1 MTALRGHA
9 TGLCSRVTQL
19 CRSRLSAASTH
30 AVPDSPAAFPLVIKP
45 ARGAVRWAGQAP
57 LPFFHLCA
65 TSERVDDDSLH
76 PADLRS
82 AEEFMA
88 ALRALKARSG
98 LTLRQLENRAADR
111 GDVLPRSTVADIL
124 RKQTLPRPDLVAA
137 LVRACGEQDRLAEWT
152 GAWKRLACAVPIAD
166 TGPTD
171 TGPAHAGPTDAN
183 TNPETSTGTCAGPDG
198 DTDTDSGSGSGSGT
212 DGDSDGDGTPSH
224 ERQMSAPVAG
234 SALPPHAGQAA
245 KSGLRRRP
253 LVLVGVAVLAGA
265 AVTGLL
271 LAGDLTTS
279 QPRATRATDAA
290 RARLPEVLAVRS
302 AGSWARIRP
311 VRPAGLCLTAGRE
324 RSGRYRSEV
333 AVQRPCTEPGPRTFL
348 QPAVGDLTAI
358 KWEHPVDK
366 VMGCLTILDSGPA
379 QGLVEP
385 QENCQRDKDA
395 QLFRIERYSPTAQG
409 YRLRRAR
416 TDLCLGIRDG
426 ATEAGAEAVQEPLR
440 CRAGPAFPR

>member
-1 MTALRGHA
+1 M
-9 TGLCSRVTQL
+9 
-19 CRSRLSAASTH
+19 
-30 AVPDSPAAFPLVIKP
+30 
-45 ARGAVRWAGQAP
+45 
-57 LPFFHLCA
+57 
-65 TSERVDDDSLH
+65 DDDSLH

-98 LTLRQLENRAADR
+98 LTLRQLESRAADR

-152 GAWKRLACAVPIAD
+152 RAWKRLACEGPVAN

-171 TGPAHAGPTDAN
+171 AGLTDTNAN
-183 TNPETSTGTCAGPDG
+183 PHTVTRAGTDG
-198 DTDTDSGSGSGSGT
+198 DTDG
-212 DGDSDGDGTPSH
+212 DGDSTPSH
-224 ERQMSAPVAG
+224 ERQTSPPAAG
-234 SALPPHAGQAA
+234 SAPAPQAGQAA

-253 LVLVGVAVLAGA
+253 LVLVAAAVLVGA

-271 LAGDLTTS
+271 LAGDLLTS
-279 QPRATRATDAA
+279 QSRTSQSRATDVA
-290 RARLPEVLAVRS
+290 RARLPEILPVKS

-311 VRPAGLCLTAGRE
+311 ARPSGLCLTAGRE

-348 QPAVGDLTAI
+348 QPAAGDLTAI

-366 VMGCLTILDSGPA
+366 GMGCLTILDSGPA
-379 QGLVEP
+379 RGLVEP
-385 QENCQRDKDA
+385 QENCRPDKDA
-395 QLFRIERYSPTAQG
+395 QLFRIERYSPTTQG

-426 ATEAGAEAVQEPLR
+426 ATEAGAEAVQEPCGAKQGQRFLIDLIPQTN
-440 CRAGPAFPR
+440 GSD

>member
-1 MTALRGHA
+1 M
-9 TGLCSRVTQL
+9 
-19 CRSRLSAASTH
+19 
-30 AVPDSPAAFPLVIKP
+30 
-45 ARGAVRWAGQAP
+45 
-57 LPFFHLCA
+57 
-65 TSERVDDDSLH
+65 DDDSLH

-98 LTLRQLENRAADR
+98 LTLRQLESRAADR

-152 GAWKRLACAVPIAD
+152 RAWKRLACEVPVAD

-171 TGPAHAGPTDAN
+171 AGPTDAGP
-183 TNPETSTGTCAGPDG
+183 TATGT
-198 DTDTDSGSGSGSGT
+198 GT
-212 DGDSDGDGTPSH
+212 GDSDGAPSC
-224 ERQMSAPVAG
+224 ERQTSPPVAG
-234 SALPPHAGQAA
+234 SALAPQTGQAA

-253 LVLVGVAVLAGA
+253 LLLMAAAVLAGG

-271 LAGDLTTS
+271 LADDLTTPQS
-279 QPRATRATDAA
+279 RSTDAA
-290 RARLPEVLAVRS
+290 RARPPEILPVRS

-311 VRPAGLCLTAGRE
+311 ARPAGLCLTAGRE

-348 QPAVGDLTAI
+348 QPAAGDLTAI
-358 KWEHPVDK
+358 KWEHPVEK

-385 QENCQRDKDA
+385 QENCQTDKDA

-409 YRLRRAR
+409 YRLRRAQ

-426 ATEAGAEAVQEPLR
+426 ATQAGAEAVQEP
-440 CRAGPAFPR
+440 CGAQPAQRFLIDLIPQTNGQD

>member
-1 MTALRGHA
+1 
-9 TGLCSRVTQL
+9 
-19 CRSRLSAASTH
+19 
-30 AVPDSPAAFPLVIKP
+30 
-45 ARGAVRWAGQAP
+45 
-57 LPFFHLCA
+57 
-65 TSERVDDDSLH
+65 
-76 PADLRS
+76 
-82 AEEFMA
+82 MA

-98 LTLRQLENRAADR
+98 LTLRQLESRAADR

-171 TGPAHAGPTDAN
+171 TGPAHAGLTDAN
-183 TNPETSTGTCAGPDG
+183 ANADTSTGTCAGPDG
-198 DTDTDSGSGSGSGT
+198 DTDTPAAAAAAALTSTVTATAPRPTSGRCPRRLPDPPSRL
-212 DGDSDGDGTPSH
+212 TPG
-224 ERQMSAPVAG
+224 RQRNRW
-234 SALPPHAGQAA
+234 
-245 KSGLRRRP
+245 LRRRP
-253 LVLVGVAVLAGA
+253 LVLVGAAVLAGA

-279 QPRATRATDAA
+279 QSRATRATDAA

-348 QPAVGDLTAI
+348 QPAAGDLTAI
-358 KWEHPVDK
+358 KWEHPVEK

-385 QENCQRDKDA
+385 QENCQSDKDA

-426 ATEAGAEAVQEPLR
+426 ATEAGAEAVQEPCGAEPAQRFLVDLIPQTN
-440 CRAGPAFPR
+440 GPD

>member
-1 MTALRGHA
+1 MGTTSRTLLSCGVVNRDRGVGVCAVPRGLLTGFGNGSGACLTRAALRFCAERAGPAAAPPSYGTASYQAGVTALRGHA

-171 TGPAHAGPTDAN
+171 TGPAH
-183 TNPETSTGTCAGPDG
+183 SRPDR
-198 DTDTDSGSGSGSGT
+198 
-212 DGDSDGDGTPSH
+212 
-224 ERQMSAPVAG
+224 RQ
-234 SALPPHAGQAA
+234 H
-245 KSGLRRRP
+245 
-253 LVLVGVAVLAGA
+253 
-265 AVTGLL
+265 
-271 LAGDLTTS
+271 
-279 QPRATRATDAA
+279 QPRNQHWYLRW
-290 RARLPEVLAVRS
+290 P
-302 AGSWARIRP
+302 
-311 VRPAGLCLTAGRE
+311 GR
-324 RSGRYRSEV
+324 RYRHR
-333 AVQRPCTEPGPRTFL
+333 QR
-348 QPAVGDLTAI
+348 
-358 KWEHPVDK
+358 
-366 VMGCLTILDSGPA
+366 
-379 QGLVEP
+379 
-385 QENCQRDKDA
+385 QR
-395 QLFRIERYSPTAQG
+395 QRQRH
-409 YRLRRAR
+409 
-416 TDLCLGIRDG
+416 
-426 ATEAGAEAVQEPLR
+426 
-440 CRAGPAFPR
+440 

>member
-1 MTALRGHA
+1 M
-9 TGLCSRVTQL
+9 
-19 CRSRLSAASTH
+19 
-30 AVPDSPAAFPLVIKP
+30 
-45 ARGAVRWAGQAP
+45 
-57 LPFFHLCA
+57 PFFHLCA

-98 LTLRQLENRAADR
+98 LTLRQLESRAADR

-171 TGPAHAGPTDAN
+171 TGPTDAGPIGTGPTHAGLTDAYAN
-183 TNPETSTGTCAGPDG
+183 ADTSTGTCAGPDG
-198 DTDTDSGSGSGSGT
+198 DTGTGSGSGSGSGT
-212 DGDSDGDGTPSH
+212 DVDSDGDSTPSH
-224 ERQMSAPVAG
+224 ERQMSPPIAG
-234 SALPPHAGQAA
+234 SALAPYAGQAA
-245 KSGLRRRP
+245 KTGLRRRP
-253 LVLVGVAVLAGA
+253 LVLVGAAVLAGA

-279 QPRATRATDAA
+279 QSRATRAPDAA

-348 QPAVGDLTAI
+348 QPAAGDLTAI
-358 KWEHPVDK
+358 KWEHPVNK
-366 VMGCLTILDSGPA
+366 AMGCLTILDSGPA

-385 QENCQRDKDA
+385 QENCQSDKDA

-426 ATEAGAEAVQEPLR
+426 TTEAGAEAVQEPCGAEPAQRFLVDLIPQ
-440 CRAGPAFPR
+440 ANGPD

>member
-1 MTALRGHA
+1 M
-9 TGLCSRVTQL
+9 
-19 CRSRLSAASTH
+19 
-30 AVPDSPAAFPLVIKP
+30 
-45 ARGAVRWAGQAP
+45 
-57 LPFFHLCA
+57 
-65 TSERVDDDSLH
+65 DDDFLH
-76 PADLRS
+76 PADLRD

-98 LTLRQLENRAADR
+98 LTLRQLESRAADR

-152 GAWKRLACAVPIAD
+152 RAWKRLACEGPVAD

-171 TGPAHAGPTDAN
+171 TGPTHTGPTG
-183 TNPETSTGTCAGPDG
+183 TGPTGTDG
-198 DTDTDSGSGSGSGT
+198 DTDNGSGSGTGTGTNTDPHTDSVTRTGTDGDTDNGSGSGSGSGSNS
-212 DGDSDGDGTPSH
+212 GSDGTPSH
-224 ERQMSAPVAG
+224 ERQTSPPVAG
-234 SALPPHAGQAA
+234 SALAPHVGQEA

-253 LVLVGVAVLAGA
+253 LVLVAAALVVVGA
-265 AVTGLL
+265 AATGLL
-271 LAGDLTTS
+271 LAGDLTS
-279 QPRATRATDAA
+279 SRSRAADAA
-290 RARLPEVLAVRS
+290 RARLPEILAVKS

-311 VRPAGLCLTAGRE
+311 VRPAGLCLTAGHE

-348 QPAVGDLTAI
+348 QPAPGDLTAI

-366 VMGCLTILDSGPA
+366 GMGCLTILDSGPA

-385 QENCQRDKDA
+385 QENCQTDKDA

-409 YRLRRAR
+409 FRLRRAQ

-426 ATEAGAEAVQEPLR
+426 ATEAGAEAVQEPCGAEPAQRFLIDLIPQSN
-440 CRAGPAFPR
+440 GPD

>member
-1 MTALRGHA
+1 M
-9 TGLCSRVTQL
+9 
-19 CRSRLSAASTH
+19 
-30 AVPDSPAAFPLVIKP
+30 
-45 ARGAVRWAGQAP
+45 
-57 LPFFHLCA
+57 
-65 TSERVDDDSLH
+65 DDDSLH
-76 PADLRS
+76 PDPADLRS

-98 LTLRQLENRAADR
+98 LTLRQLESRAADR

-152 GAWKRLACAVPIAD
+152 RAWKRLACEVPVAD

-171 TGPAHAGPTDAN
+171 AGPADAALTDA
-183 TNPETSTGTCAGPDG
+183 
-198 DTDTDSGSGSGSGT
+198 DTDASTEG
-212 DGDSDGDGTPSH
+212 DGDGAPSH
-224 ERQMSAPVAG
+224 EPQTSPPVAG
-234 SALPPHAGQAA
+234 SALTPQAGQET
-245 KSGLRRRP
+245 KPGLRRRP
-253 LVLVGVAVLAGA
+253 LVLVAAAVLVGG

-271 LAGDLTTS
+271 LAYDLTTS
-279 QPRATRATDAA
+279 PSRTSQSHATDAA
-290 RARLPEVLAVRS
+290 RARPPEILPVRS

-311 VRPAGLCLTAGRE
+311 ARPAGLCLTAGRE

-348 QPAVGDLTAI
+348 QPAAGDLTAI
-358 KWEHPVDK
+358 KWEHPVTK
-366 VMGCLTILDSGPA
+366 GMGCLTILDSGPA

-385 QENCQRDKDA
+385 QQNCQTDKDA

-409 YRLRRAR
+409 YRLRRAQ

-426 ATEAGAEAVQEPLR
+426 AAAAGAEAVQEPCGAR
-440 CRAGPAFPR
+440 PAQRFLIDLIPQANGSD

>member
-1 MTALRGHA
+1 M
-9 TGLCSRVTQL
+9 
-19 CRSRLSAASTH
+19 
-30 AVPDSPAAFPLVIKP
+30 
-45 ARGAVRWAGQAP
+45 
-57 LPFFHLCA
+57 
-65 TSERVDDDSLH
+65 DDDSLH
-76 PADLRS
+76 PADLRN

-98 LTLRQLENRAADR
+98 LTLRQLESRAADR

-152 GAWKRLACAVPIAD
+152 RAWKRLACEAPVAD
-166 TGPTD
+166 TGPAD
-171 TGPAHAGPTDAN
+171 AGPTDAAPADAALTDAN
-183 TNPETSTGTCAGPDG
+183 TDANTDG
-198 DTDTDSGSGSGSGT
+198 DDNGHGSGSGSGSGN
-212 DGDSDGDGTPSH
+212 GAPSH
-224 ERQMSAPVAG
+224 GRQTSPPVAG
-234 SALPPHAGQAA
+234 SALAPQAGQAA
-245 KSGLRRRP
+245 ESGLRKRP
-253 LVLVGVAVLAGA
+253 LVLVAAAVLVGA

-279 QPRATRATDAA
+279 QSRATHATDAA
-290 RARLPEVLAVRS
+290 RARPPEILPVRS

-311 VRPAGLCLTAGRE
+311 ARPAGLCLTAGRE

-348 QPAVGDLTAI
+348 QPAAGDLTAI

-366 VMGCLTILDSGPA
+366 GMGCLTILDSGPA

-385 QENCQRDKDA
+385 QENCQTDKDA
-395 QLFRIERYSPTAQG
+395 QLFRIERYSPTARG
-409 YRLRRAR
+409 YRLRRAQ

-426 ATEAGAEAVQEPLR
+426 ATAAGAEAVQEP
-440 CRAGPAFPR
+440 CGAKPAQRFLIDLIPQTNGLD

>member
-1 MTALRGHA
+1 M
-9 TGLCSRVTQL
+9 
-19 CRSRLSAASTH
+19 
-30 AVPDSPAAFPLVIKP
+30 
-45 ARGAVRWAGQAP
+45 
-57 LPFFHLCA
+57 
-65 TSERVDDDSLH
+65 DDDSLH

-98 LTLRQLENRAADR
+98 LTLRQLESRAADR

-171 TGPAHAGPTDAN
+171 TGPAHAGLTDVNAN
-183 TNPETSTGTCAGPDG
+183 PATSTGTCAGPDG
-198 DTDTDSGSGSGSGT
+198 DTDSGSGSGSGSGT
-212 DGDSDGDGTPSH
+212 DVDSDGDSTPSH
-224 ERQMSAPVAG
+224 ERQMPPPVAG
-234 SALPPHAGQAA
+234 SALAPHAGQAAKAGLA

-271 LAGDLTTS
+271 LAGVLTTS
-279 QPRATRATDAA
+279 QSRATRATDAA

-348 QPAVGDLTAI
+348 QPATGDLTAI
-358 KWEHPVDK
+358 KWEHPVEK

-385 QENCQRDKDA
+385 QENCQSDKDA
-395 QLFRIERYSPTAQG
+395 QLFRIERFSPTAQG

-426 ATEAGAEAVQEPLR
+426 ATEAGAEAVQEPCGAEPAQRFLVDLIPQTN
-440 CRAGPAFPR
+440 GPD

>member
-1 MTALRGHA
+1 M
-9 TGLCSRVTQL
+9 
-19 CRSRLSAASTH
+19 
-30 AVPDSPAAFPLVIKP
+30 
-45 ARGAVRWAGQAP
+45 
-57 LPFFHLCA
+57 
-65 TSERVDDDSLH
+65 EDDSLH
-76 PADLRS
+76 PDPADLRS

-98 LTLRQLENRAADR
+98 LTLRQLESRAADR

-124 RKQTLPRPDLVAA
+124 RKPTLPRPDLVAA

-152 GAWKRLACAVPIAD
+152 RAWKRLACEVPAAYTGATD

-171 TGPAHAGPTDAN
+171 AVSTDAV
-183 TNPETSTGTCAGPDG
+183 STDAALTDADADADG
-198 DTDTDSGSGSGSGT
+198 GS
-212 DGDSDGDGTPSH
+212 DGDSAPSH
-224 ERQMSAPVAG
+224 ERQASPPVAG
-234 SALPPHAGQAA
+234 SAPAPRAGQTA

-253 LVLVGVAVLAGA
+253 LVLVAAAVLVGG

-271 LAGDLTTS
+271 LAYDLTTS
-279 QPRATRATDAA
+279 QSRTSPSRTPQSRATDAA
-290 RARLPEVLAVRS
+290 RTRLPEILPVRS

-311 VRPAGLCLTAGRE
+311 ARPTGLCVTAGRE

-348 QPAVGDLTAI
+348 QPAAGELTAI
-358 KWEHPVDK
+358 KWEHPVSK
-366 VMGCLTILDSGPA
+366 GMGCLTILDSGPA

-385 QENCQRDKDA
+385 QENCQTDKDA

-409 YRLRRAR
+409 YRLRRAQ

-426 ATEAGAEAVQEPLR
+426 ATAAGAEAVQEPCGAKPAQRFLIDLIPQ
-440 CRAGPAFPR
+440 ANGPD